1 MPKKSEPGT
10 TGRPPRPRAA
20 PAFVESVLPT
30 DHSSAAVLSPLAVRA
45 GPIVDHRRVF
55 VGFDLSNADDPKAAP
70 SHAPDYLL
78 TVEQARD
85 LVEQLRDAL
94 AVLGKPSKK

>member
-1 MPKKSEPGT
+1 MPNKSEPGA
-10 TGRPPRPRAA
+10 GRPPRPRAA
-20 PAFVESVLPT
+20 PSFVESVLPT
-30 DHSSAAVLSPLAVRA
+30 DHSSAAVLSPVAVRA
-45 GPIVDHRRVF
+45 GPIVYHRRVF

-70 SHAPDYLL
+70 LHTPDYLL

>member
-1 MPKKSEPGT
+1 MPNKSEPGT
-10 TGRPPRPRAA
+10 GRPRRPRAA
-20 PAFVESVLPT
+20 PSFVESVLPT
-30 DHSSAAVLSPLAVRA
+30 DHSSAAVLSPVAVRA

-55 VGFDLSNADDPKAAP
+55 VGFDLSNPDDQKATP
-70 SHAPDYLL
+70 LHAPDYLL

>member
-1 MPKKSEPGT
+1 MPNKSEPGT
-10 TGRPPRPRAA
+10 GRPRRPQAA
-20 PAFVESVLPT
+20 PSFVESVLPT
-30 DHSSAAVLSPLAVRA
+30 DISSAVVLSPVAVRA

-55 VGFDLSNADDPKAAP
+55 VGFDLSNPDDQRATPL
-70 SHAPDYLL
+70 HAPDYLL